1 MSPIFTVCF
10 LIFAAFIFAILST
23 LKKRVGKRIA
33 KDNAAPDSTVD
44 ETQGKPPGPVDQ
56 NLIGCY
62 FSFGALG
69 PPRPYSKEDP
79 ILPEPHVS
87 VVFACRS
94 QDHPSTVSCVV
105 RLDGLPDSMAEIVGP
120 PELRTTDKSHL
131 ISMRDG
137 EGIRITAQISMTEHT
152 LLVED
157 LQEKINLYG
166 SVAVHI
172 TYSLYLNGKEI
183 KGEADTRMRWKP
195 PTSDNEM
202 DDDVGQY
209 MAQYK

>member
-1 MSPIFTVCF
+1 MFEALFILFLLMIF
-10 LIFAAFIFAILST
+10 FILAKLPAWFD
-23 LKKRVGKRIA
+23 KKIDRA
-33 KDNAAPDSTVD
+33 NAAPDSTVD
-44 ETQGKPPGPVDQ
+44 ETQGKPPSPVDQ

-79 ILPEPHVS
+79 ISPEPHVS

-105 RLDGLPDSMAEIVGP
+105 RLDGIPDSMAEIVGP

-137 EGIRITAQISMTEHT
+137 EGIRITAQISMTEHA